1 MIHPRNGL
9 RHDAVNMHKADEQ
22 NSMQFFF
29 PFSRTLQQNK
39 YTQIYSSGKNMNI

>member
-29 PFSRTLQQNK
+29 LLAGPCNK
-39 YTQIYSSGKNMNI
+39 KNTHKSILAAKI